1 MRLED
6 AMSIGLALLI
16 VALAVLLG
24 RAPTKEWLRAV
35 RALRWQE
42 WLLALALLV
51 VPLLALVVF
60 ALFVLWVGLLVA
72 WFSVLATL
80 AVIFLWNVARE
91 HLAAR
96 RAVDARR
103 IAHLRR

>member
-1 MRLED
+1 
-6 AMSIGLALLI
+6 
-16 VALAVLLG
+16 
-24 RAPTKEWLRAV
+24 
-35 RALRWQE
+35 
-42 WLLALALLV
+42 
-51 VPLLALVVF
+51 
-60 ALFVLWVGLLVA
+60 VLWVGLLVA